1 MKELIKE
8 LQNIQSEIELLENKI
23 KEKIGSI
30 NDIVKEVALYIK
42 IKGYPTDIYDVFS
55 YESGVYD
62 DYKDIELKIV
72 DSIGYTDV
80 VGLTKKEFKRLEKLL
95 NDLKQQNYEEIYN
108 L

>member
-8 LQNIQSEIELLENKI
+8 LQGIQSEIELLEDKI

-42 IKGYPTDIYDVFS
+42 IKGYPTDIYPVFS
-55 YESGVYD
+55 YASGVYD

-72 DSIGYTDV
+72 DSMGYTDV
-80 VGLTKKEFKRLEKLL
+80 VGLTREEFKRLENLL
-95 NDLKQQNYEEIYN
+95 KEQ
-108 L
+108 

>member
-8 LQNIQSEIELLENKI
+8 LQGIQSEIELLEDKI
-23 KEKIGSI
+23 KEKLSSI

-42 IKGYPTDIYDVFS
+42 IKGYPTDIYPVFS

-72 DSIGYTDV
+72 ESYGYTDII
-80 VGLTKKEFKRLEKLL
+80 GLTREEFTRLKKLL
-95 NDLKQQNYEEIYN
+95 EEQ
-108 L
+108 

>member
-23 KEKIGSI
+23 QEKLSSI

-55 YESGVYD
+55 YESGMYD
-62 DYKDIELKIV
+62 DYKEVELKIV
-72 DSIGYTDV
+72 YSQGYTDV
-80 VGLTKKEFKRLEKLL
+80 VGLTREEFKRLEKLL
-95 NDLKQQNYEEIYN
+95 KEQ
-108 L
+108 

>member
-8 LQNIQSEIELLENKI
+8 LQGIQSEIESLENKI

-42 IKGYPTDIYDVFS
+42 IKGYPTEIYDVFS

-62 DYKDIELKIV
+62 DYKDVELKIV
-72 DSIGYTDV
+72 ESYGYTDI
-80 VGLTKKEFKRLEKLL
+80 VGLTKEEFTRLENLL
-95 NDLKQQNYEEIYN
+95 KEQ
-108 L
+108 

>member
-8 LQNIQSEIELLENKI
+8 LQSIQSEIESLEDKI

-62 DYKDIELKIV
+62 DYKDVELKIV
-72 DSIGYTDV
+72 ESYGYTDI
-80 VGLTKKEFKRLEKLL
+80 VGLTREEFTRLKKLL
-95 NDLKQQNYEEIYN
+95 EEQ
-108 L
+108 

>member
-8 LQNIQSEIELLENKI
+8 LQGIQSEIELLENKI
-23 KEKIGSI
+23 KEKLSSI

-72 DSIGYTDV
+72 DSVGYTDV
-80 VGLTKKEFKRLEKLL
+80 VGLTKEEFKRLEKLL
-95 NDLKQQNYEEIYN
+95 EEQ
-108 L
+108 

>member
-8 LQNIQSEIELLENKI
+8 LQGIQSEIESLENKI

-42 IKGYPTDIYDVFS
+42 IKDYPTDIYDVFS

-62 DYKDIELKIV
+62 DYKDVELKIV
-72 DSIGYTDV
+72 ESYGYTDI
-80 VGLTKKEFKRLEKLL
+80 VGLTKEEFTRLENLL
-95 NDLKQQNYEEIYN
+95 KEQ
-108 L
+108 

>member
-1 MKELIKE
+1 MKELIEE

-23 KEKIGSI
+23 KEKLSSI

-62 DYKDIELKIV
+62 NYKKIKLKIV

-80 VGLTKKEFKRLEKLL
+80 VGLTKEEFKKLEKLL
-95 NDLKQQNYEEIYN
+95 ND
-108 L
+108 

>member
-8 LQNIQSEIELLENKI
+8 LQGIQSEIESLENKI

-30 NDIVKEVALYIK
+30 NDIVKEIAIYIK
-42 IKGYPTDIYDVFS
+42 IKGYPTEIYDVFS

-80 VGLTKKEFKRLEKLL
+80 VGLTKEEFKRLEKLL
-95 NDLKQQNYEEIYN
+95 EEQ
-108 L
+108 

>member
-8 LQNIQSEIELLENKI
+8 LQGIQSEIELLEDKI
-23 KEKIGSI
+23 KEKLSSI

-42 IKGYPTDIYDVFS
+42 IKGYPTDIYPVFS

-80 VGLTKKEFKRLEKLL
+80 VGLTKEEFKRLEKLL
-95 NDLKQQNYEEIYN
+95 EEQ
-108 L
+108 